1 MSETGIAEHTFVD
14 LLHGRVAGAM
24 VSVVRASVRL
34 PGQIVDVPVRSLEHP
49 EFPLIAAPPSTMMVM
64 FAEG

>member
-1 MSETGIAEHTFVD
+1 
-14 LLHGRVAGAM
+14 M